1 MRWRLQCAIVLLVGL
16 LPAFGQHYF
25 GGVGI
30 SGWLPAG
37 ELSDALHSGIGGS
50 MVLGGRQYCQL
61 WVLFGLHHYRLRM
74 KDTNAIRQ
82 RPLPPTYQELSA
94 VDAAVRLFPWEPV
107 VLPFY
112 LQGNLLFSAIGAQGD
127 IASPLGAGT
136 AVGAGVVFPYSS
148 PCCRWFLELHA
159 QYSLWNV
166 LLRDALRPIAR
177 SWSVGLHLRLGL

>member
-1 MRWRLQCAIVLLVGL
+1 MSLLLAGS
-16 LPAFGQHYF
+16 LPASAQHYF
-25 GGVGI
+25 GGIGI
-30 SGWLPAG
+30 NGWLPAG
-37 ELSDALHSGIGGS
+37 ELSDALRHGIGGS
-50 MVLGGRQYCQL
+50 AVLGGRQYCQL
-61 WVLFGLHHYRLRM
+61 WVLFGLHHYQLRR
-74 KDTNAIRQ
+74 KDTSEIRQ
-82 RPLPPTYQELSA
+82 RPLPPAYQELNA
-94 VDAAVRLFPWEPV
+94 IDAAVRLFPWEPM

-112 LQGNLLFSAIGAQGD
+112 LQVNLLVSAIGAQED

-136 AVGAGVVFPYSS
+136 AVGAGIVFPYSS

>member
-1 MRWRLQCAIVLLVGL
+1 
-16 LPAFGQHYF
+16 
-25 GGVGI
+25 
-30 SGWLPAG
+30 
-37 ELSDALHSGIGGS
+37 
-50 MVLGGRQYCQL
+50 
-61 WVLFGLHHYRLRM
+61 
-74 KDTNAIRQ
+74 
-82 RPLPPTYQELSA
+82 
-94 VDAAVRLFPWEPV
+94 V

-112 LQGNLLFSAIGAQGD
+112 LQGNLLVSAIGAQGD